1 METKSTSSD
10 RRSWNTPTREPWN
23 PIIKHCLN
31 AVDLHVDMYLK
42 THDKRHMDQADL
54 LREYVANLKDW
65 IQDIEGKTF

>member
-1 METKSTSSD
+1 
-10 RRSWNTPTREPWN
+10 
-23 PIIKHCLN
+23 
-31 AVDLHVDMYLK
+31 MYLK